1 MTREKSRYM
10 RGPKTIDRY
19 IHCKKTKESAE
30 RNLMTNKEKK
40 KVRQERT
47 WREESEYIHKM

>member
-10 RGPKTIDRY
+10 RGPKTIDKD
-19 IHCKKTKESAE
+19 IQCKKTKESAE
-30 RNLMTNKEKK
+30 RNLMTNKERK

-47 WREESEYIHKM
+47 